1 MMSGSENSLSDSAD
15 LLESGVE
22 TPSDDPTELKERWD
36 KLEWKSLLILI
47 SETKSAPTAAG
58 RLDLRFAPWDDID
71 LSRGS
76 LRWADL
82 RNASLENAK
91 LGGAD
96 LCGLDLRDA
105 KATNASFKGAD
116 LCAANFGRAAL
127 ESADFSFSDLSYAKF
142 QGAILRGST
151 LTGADLSAVDFSDAD
166 LSDAILAGAL
176 YDSETKWPQGFD
188 IADKGMILEE

>member
-1 MMSGSENSLSDSAD
+1 MMSSEESLSDSAD
-15 LLESGVE
+15 ILESDIDNALI
-22 TPSDDPTELKERWD
+22 DDPTELKARWD
-36 KLEWKSLLILI
+36 KLEWKSLLLLI

-58 RLDLRFAPWDDID
+58 RLDLRCAPWDDID

-82 RNASLENAK
+82 RGATLENAK

-105 KATNASFKGAD
+105 HAKNSNFKGAD
-116 LCAANFGRAAL
+116 LCAANFGKAAL
-127 ESADFSFSDLSYAKF
+127 DAADFSFSDLSYAKF
-142 QGAILRGST
+142 QGSVLRGAK
-151 LTGADLSAVDFSDAD
+151 LTGADLSAVDFSEADLQDAD
-166 LSDAILAGAL
+166 LAGAL
-176 YDSETKWPQGFD
+176 YDSETKWPQGFE

>member
-1 MMSGSENSLSDSAD
+1 MMSSEESHPDSAD
-15 LLESGVE
+15 ILESDIDNALIE
-22 TPSDDPTELKERWD
+22 NPSELKARWD
-36 KLEWKSLLILI
+36 NLEWKSLLLLI
-47 SETKSAPTAAG
+47 TETKSAPTAAG

-82 RNASLENAK
+82 RCATLKNAK

-105 KATNASFKGAD
+105 HAENTNFKGAD
-116 LCAANFGRAAL
+116 LCAANFGKAAL
-127 ESADFSFSDLSYAKF
+127 DSADFSFSDLSYAKF
-142 QGAILRGST
+142 HGAVLRGAT
-151 LTGADLSAVDFSDAD
+151 LTGADLSAVDFTDAD
-166 LSDAILAGAL
+166 LQDADLAGAL
-176 YDSETKWPQGFD
+176 YDSETKWPQGFE